1 VHGPTKINLQATDPD
16 GNPLF
21 LFFLL
26 SLIILVLLVSI
37 SVADKL
43 LQIEREKEY
52 DPQEDDVTF
61 PTLHSANDTEQN
73 ILWSNNIIVP
83 DFKVNNSHSLMA
95 PSTPKK
101 EKDRSNEEYN
111 RLKQQL
117 TSAPDNN
124 RDSFMSIASERTT
137 KVVSVDEFSISS
149 SYRRQDNLDDH
160 SVYLHT
166 DTVKSGDDRLAAFL
180 ARDKQDTVKSGDDRL
195 AAFLARDEQDT
206 VKSGEDRLAAFLA
219 RDMNSNPPI
228 VNKRTDKIKSGIP
241 SARLSTLSVM
251 STDSLL

>member
-1 VHGPTKINLQATDPD
+1 
-16 GNPLF
+16 
-21 LFFLL
+21 
-26 SLIILVLLVSI
+26 
-37 SVADKL
+37 
-43 LQIEREKEY
+43 
-52 DPQEDDVTF
+52 
-61 PTLHSANDTEQN
+61 
-73 ILWSNNIIVP
+73 VP

-180 ARDKQDTVKSGDDRL
+180 ARDKQDTVKSG
-195 AAFLARDEQDT
+195 
-206 VKSGEDRLAAFLA
+206 EDRLAAFLA